1 MTQPDE
7 SDAWLDGAAAS
18 EGDREELLRR
28 AIVSLA
34 EEADVDAPEADTV
47 AALQTRVD
55 DLEGTVN
62 GLEGTVA
69 DVEDELATLAADLE
83 EITTSLPED
92 VPEGDRPAEAMTD
105 LRGEVEALDD
115 EVTELREEFDEK
127 VSDVRE
133 RVVQV
138 LRKAESKAAEDHSH
152 PALAS
157 RLDEL
162 DTSLQSVGDRVEEL
176 EGDLETRT
184 ESLETTV
191 ESQADRVDD
200 VEGKLTRVASAVVAL
215 QRRVGELETAQAKRD
230 SVEQLT
236 AVANRHG
243 ITDADCENC
252 DRTVHLG
259 LLSAPRCPHCES
271 HFESVEPKSGFFG
284 NARITVGER
293 PALGGE
299 HNPPTE
305 PEDVLEE

>member
-7 SDAWLDGAAAS
+7 PDAWLDGAAAAS
-18 EGDREELLRR
+18 DEDREELLRR

-34 EEADVDAPEADTV
+34 DEADVDAPEADTV
-47 AALQTRVD
+47 TALQARVD
-55 DLEGTVN
+55 D
-62 GLEGTVA
+62 LEGTVA
-69 DVEDELATLAADLE
+69 DVEDELATLEADVE
-83 EITTSLPED
+83 EIATSLPEGEL
-92 VPEGDRPAEAMTD
+92 PEEAMAD
-105 LRGEVEALDD
+105 LRTDVESLDA
-115 EVTELREEFDEK
+115 EVTEMREEFDEK

-138 LRKAESKAAEDHSH
+138 LRKVESKAAEDHSH

-162 DTSLQSVGDRVEEL
+162 DSSLQSVGDRVAEL
-176 EGDLETRT
+176 EGDLEQRT

-200 VEGKLTRVASAVVAL
+200 VEEKLTRVASAVVAL
-215 QRRVGELETAQAKRD
+215 QRRVGDLETEQAKRD

-243 ITDADCENC
+243 VTDADCENC

-259 LLSAPRCPHCES
+259 LLSEPRCPHCES

-284 NARITVGER
+284 NARLTVGER

-299 HNPPTE
+299 RNPPTG

>member
-7 SDAWLDGAAAS
+7 PDAWLDGGATAS
-18 EGDREELLRR
+18 DEDREELLRR

-34 EEADVDAPEADTV
+34 DEADVDAPEADTV
-47 AALQTRVD
+47 AALQTHVD
-55 DLEGTVN
+55 D
-62 GLEGTVA
+62 LEGTVA
-69 DVEDELATLAADLE
+69 DVEDELATLEADVE
-83 EITTSLPED
+83 EVATSLPEEF
-92 VPEGDRPAEAMTD
+92 PEGELPEEAMTD
-105 LRGEVEALDD
+105 LRTDVESLDA
-115 EVTELREEFDEK
+115 EVTEMREEFDGK

-138 LRKAESKAAEDHSH
+138 LHKVESKAAEDHSH

-162 DTSLQSVGDRVEEL
+162 DSSLRSVGDRVEEL
-176 EGDLETRT
+176 EGDLETRA
-184 ESLETTV
+184 ESLESTV
-191 ESQADRVDD
+191 EAQADRVDD
-200 VEGKLTRVASAVVAL
+200 VEEKFTRVASAVVAL
-215 QRRVGELETAQAKRD
+215 QRRVGELETEQAKRD

-243 ITDADCENC
+243 VTDADCESC

-259 LLSAPRCPHCES
+259 LLSEPRCPHCES
-271 HFESVEPKSGFFG
+271 RFESVEPKSGFFG
-284 NARITVGER
+284 NARLTVGER

-299 HNPPTE
+299 RNPPPG

>member
-1 MTQPDE
+1 MTQSDE
-7 SDAWLDGAAAS
+7 PDAWLDDESTAS
-18 EGDREELLRR
+18 DANREEQLRQ

-34 EEADVDAPEADTV
+34 EDADVDAPEAETV
-47 AALQTRVD
+47 AELQTRVD
-55 DLEGTVN
+55 DLES
-62 GLEGTVA
+62 TVA
-69 DVEDELATLAADLE
+69 DVEGEIATLEANVE
-83 EITTSLPED
+83 EIATSLPEEFSEGEL
-92 VPEGDRPAEAMTD
+92 PEEAMSD
-105 LRGEVEALDD
+105 LRAEVESLDS
-115 EVTELREEFDEK
+115 EVTDIRDDFDEK

-138 LRKAESKAAEDHSH
+138 LRKVESKAAEDHSH

-162 DTSLQSVGDRVEEL
+162 DSSLQSVGDRVEEL
-176 EGDLETRT
+176 EGDLQTRT

-191 ESQADRVDD
+191 ESEVDRVDD
-200 VEGKLTRVASAVVAL
+200 VEEKLIRVASAVVAL
-215 QRRVGELETAQAKRD
+215 QRRVGEMETEQAKRD

-259 LLSAPRCPHCES
+259 LLSEPRCPHCES
-271 HFESVEPKSGFFG
+271 HFESVDPKSGFFG
-284 NARITVGER
+284 NARLTVGER
-293 PALGGE
+293 PALSGE
-299 HNPPTE
+299 RNPPTG